1 MLAKLMY
8 FWYLALL
15 LGQVRST
22 EPAAAACYDAWAG
35 PNLHLMI
42 CDNGTPDNYDDDFI
56 VDWEDNRQ
64 VKITVLDN

>member
-15 LGQVRST
+15 LGQVRGS
-22 EPAAAACYDAWAG
+22 EPVQASMYTVWTG
-35 PNLHLMI
+35 QGLHLMMS
-42 CDNGTPDNYDDDFI
+42 DNGTPGNYDDDFV

-64 VKITVLDN
+64 VKITILDN

>member
-15 LGQVRST
+15 LGQVRGS
-22 EPAAAACYDAWAG
+22 EPVQASVYNVWTG
-35 PNLHLMI
+35 PGLHLVMS
-42 CDNGTPDNYDDDFI
+42 DNGTPGNYDDDFV

-64 VKITVLDN
+64 VKVTILDN